1 MAPRKPAP
9 AAATGPDPYK
19 IGEDCTGFL
28 GTSLFNKADLAKLV
42 ASSTVVEKQAFFAGD
57 AVVHRPVDGWTV
69 VFAAFF
75 DAGLRFPC
83 DVLLP
88 KVLQLF
94 QVELPQLSPSV
105 LVRIAIF
112 D

>member
-1 MAPRKPAP
+1 MAPP
-9 AAATGPDPYK
+9 AARSTQDRPTRK
-19 IGEDCTGFL
+19 IGEDRTL
-28 GTSLFNKADLAKLV
+28 LALP
-42 ASSTVVEKQAFFAGD
+42 AQQGGSAARAQSMVEKQAFFAGD